1 MFPISSRLGFQ
12 TGSNMGPQNWPKTD
26 PKPDKSSTNLYE
38 PTRRSQN
45 GSEARKTSKNMQKT
59 SKKVPTWPHHG
70 TPILIQSMP
79 KASPRRP
86 FLGASQYSKMCHN
99 RLHQSHLGCIMGSK
113 DYHMVRSAQQLQQ
126 SVREFASQ
134 WATTHCIHL
143 LFSTIACVTMVRH
156 LSPCITATWQ
166 HTDLAPSEFSYHI
179 NCLDAS

>member
-1 MFPISSRLGFQ
+1 MIQKTTIFRFQ
-12 TGSNMGPQNWPKTD
+12 DVLAPTLALTWVSKTGSKPTQNLTN
-26 PKPDKSSTNLYE
+26 SSTNLYE

-45 GSEARKTSKNMQKT
+45 GSEARKTSKNMPKS

-113 DYHMVRSAQQLQQ
+113 GYQNWL
-126 SVREFASQ
+126 
-134 WATTHCIHL
+134 
-143 LFSTIACVTMVRH
+143 
-156 LSPCITATWQ
+156 
-166 HTDLAPSEFSYHI
+166 
-179 NCLDAS
+179 